1 MRDTITKILKRN
13 RSATSN
19 RLLPDYYHSFTR
31 IGTLVFVL
39 TMTACAYFNTFY
51 NAQKY
56 YNEGIADAGAL
67 LFDPE
72 QTLSKESLEIF
83 GKAAEKSQ
91 LVISK
96 YPESK
101 LVYSAYL
108 ILSKSHFF
116 RGEYGLS
123 ERYLN
128 ELISID
134 TARSYSDEASVW
146 LAKVHAM
153 MGRENEIS
161 ADLAY
166 INDLDDLPRDL
177 RGEIY
182 LLEANIAMTQGN
194 TESAEEAF
202 ELAAKIVTDPNVA
215 SAVYQHLHNLAY
227 ADANYSAALKYID
240 EIIRIA
246 TDDTEKFEGQL
257 LRIKLLRE
265 MGESKRS
272 EREILN
278 ILGKPEAVD
287 IKPGLLLEMGRLRQ
301 ATGDLKNAHSQY
313 MQIIEEYQ
321 DQPQASEAAYL
332 AGEIA
337 LMDYGDLKSALDNY
351 KKVTNKSP
359 SYPLATA
366 RIQLTESLE
375 RSLKTI
381 ASNRAI
387 LNLSQRDSTLYG
399 FTGIVINLAKPDA
412 GGNIDTV
419 QIAEELAISMQRLA
433 EIFLFDLGRQESG
446 MEILAEITSEFGQT
460 SVAAH
465 AGFVLH
471 NLTSDIPEQAEFWR
485 SFLVGMYPSSRYAR
499 LLNGDDGGDFRSD
512 LEVRMDRAARI
523 VELDPRASISRFWQI
538 RQSYGTE
545 QSLIAIAY
553 LYDEYLSELDSSI
566 IGYEDYLS
574 YYPDGKYKVHAES
587 RLQFLRELK
596 ASGSVGGAAK
606 KD

>member
-1 MRDTITKILKRN
+1 MRDTITKILKPN
-13 RSATSN
+13 RSTTSTLSAPN
-19 RLLPDYYHSFTR
+19 RYLSFTR
-31 IGTLVFVL
+31 IGVLALVF

-56 YNEGIADAGAL
+56 YDEGIADAGAL
-67 LFDPE
+67 LIDPE
-72 QTLSKESLEIF
+72 RTLSKESLEMF
-83 GKAAEKSQ
+83 GRAVEKSQ

-96 YPESK
+96 FPESK
-101 LVYSAYL
+101 LVPSAYL
-108 ILSKSHFF
+108 ILSKSHYF
-116 RGEYGLS
+116 RGEYGLA

-134 TARSYSDEASVW
+134 TTRAYSDEARVW

-161 ADLAY
+161 ADLAD
-166 INDLDDLPRDL
+166 IDDLDDLPRDL

-182 LLEANIAMTQGN
+182 LLEANIAMTNGN

-202 ELAAKIVTDPNVA
+202 ELAAKIVTDQNVA

-227 ADANYSAALKYID
+227 ADANYTSALKYID

-246 TDDTEKFEGQL
+246 SDDNEKFEGQL
-257 LRIKLLRE
+257 SRIKMLRE
-265 MGESKRS
+265 MGDHKRS

-278 ILGKPEAVD
+278 ILGKPEAAN
-287 IKPGLLLEMGRLRQ
+287 IKPGLLLEMGRIHQ
-301 ATGDLKNAHSQY
+301 ATDELKKAYSQY
-313 MQIIEEYQ
+313 MQIIEEHN

-332 AGEIA
+332 AGEMA
-337 LMDYGDLKSALDNY
+337 LMEYGDLKSASDNY
-351 KKVTNKSP
+351 SKVTDKSP
-359 SYPLATA
+359 FYPLATS
-366 RIQLTESLE
+366 RIQLTESLG
-375 RSLKTI
+375 RSLITI
-381 ASNRAI
+381 ASNRAV

-399 FTGIVINLAKPDA
+399 FTGMDINPAKPDS
-412 GGNIDTV
+412 GGNNDAV
-419 QIAEELAISMQRLA
+419 RIAEELAIAMQRLA
-433 EIFLFDLGRQESG
+433 EIFLFDLDRQESG
-446 MEILAEITSEFGQT
+446 MEILAEIASEFGQT

-471 NLTSDIPEQAEFWR
+471 SLTSDIPAQAEFWR

-499 LLNGDDGGDFRSD
+499 LLTGDDGGDARSD
-512 LEVRMDRAARI
+512 LEVRMDQAART
-523 VELDPRASISRFWQI
+523 VELDPRESVSHFWQI

-566 IGYEDYLS
+566 IGY
-574 YYPDGKYKVHAES
+574 
-587 RLQFLRELK
+587 
-596 ASGSVGGAAK
+596 
-606 KD
+606 